1 MSSSD
6 EEEDDAYYD
15 LAQPTVTTSR
25 SAASTI
31 ILNRLDDL
39 EFSLTGCD
47 YDHTERDRRRAV
59 AKLTDAAARNPL
71 PPVWRAAK
79 RLLTPKDLRY
89 LLKGVLPKSLTPKE
103 LGSIVLAL
111 APDGRVDSRDFAVF
125 YGELGAIEQC
135 RRNIG
140 IKTRGMSSSLLKEP
154 SRRVKRMSATPDKKW
169 SPDTSKVPEKGTR
182 AFYEW
187 KARQKTRLKLR
198 EEKFFGGKRRFWGA
212 AGQRPPTTMTPG
224 GEASM
229 DRRARV
235 LRSAFLKLLAA
246 ALDYD
251 RVGEGAKGL
260 DVLSAPMPCD
270 EAARLLFDLF
280 RVHIDDHE
288 AVALSLAFPS
298 SVAEDAVDCAALR
311 DYFLTLA
318 RHGLARATQ
327 EDSSEPEVMAFDDE
341 SASFQPQSPGQALD
355 EETASRSLASLA
367 EPEVMAFDDDESE
380 VMTTEGGAEL
390 LSLA

>member
-1 MSSSD
+1 MSASEE

-125 YGELGAIEQC
+125 YGELGAIEQA

-140 IKTRGMSSSLLKEP
+140 IKERGMSSSLLKER
-154 SRRVKRMSATPDKKW
+154 SRRASPDKKW
-169 SPDTSKVPEKGTR
+169 SPDTAKVPEKGTR
-182 AFYEW
+182 AYYEW
-187 KARQKTRLKLR
+187 RARQKTRLKMR

-212 AGQRPPTTMTPG
+212 AGQRPPTTFTPG
-224 GEASM
+224 GEASL
-229 DRRARV
+229 DRRART

-318 RHGLARATQ
+318 RHGLARAKE
-327 EDSSEPEVMAFDDE
+327 EDMSEPEVMAFDDE

>member
-1 MSSSD
+1 
-6 EEEDDAYYD
+6 
-15 LAQPTVTTSR
+15 
-25 SAASTI
+25 
-31 ILNRLDDL
+31 
-39 EFSLTGCD
+39 
-47 YDHTERDRRRAV
+47 
-59 AKLTDAAARNPL
+59 
-71 PPVWRAAK
+71 
-79 RLLTPKDLRY
+79 
-89 LLKGVLPKSLTPKE
+89 
-103 LGSIVLAL
+103 
-111 APDGRVDSRDFAVF
+111 
-125 YGELGAIEQC
+125 
-135 RRNIG
+135 
-140 IKTRGMSSSLLKEP
+140 
-154 SRRVKRMSATPDKKW
+154 
-169 SPDTSKVPEKGTR
+169 
-182 AFYEW
+182 
-187 KARQKTRLKLR
+187 
-198 EEKFFGGKRRFWGA
+198 
-212 AGQRPPTTMTPG
+212 
-224 GEASM
+224 M

-260 DVLSAPMPCD
+260 DVLGAPMPCD

-318 RHGLARATQ
+318 RHGLARSSR
-327 EDSSEPEVMAFDDE
+327 EDLSEEPEVMAFDDE

-367 EPEVMAFDDDESE
+367 EPEVMAFDDESE
-380 VMTTEGGAEL
+380 VMTVEGGAEL

>member
-1 MSSSD
+1 MSSSEE
-6 EEEDDAYYD
+6 EEEDYYD

-79 RLLTPKDLRY
+79 RLLSPKDLRY
-89 LLKGVLPKSLTPKE
+89 LLKGVLPKALTPKE

-140 IKTRGMSSSLLKEP
+140 IKQRGMSSSLLKEP
-154 SRRVKRMSATPDKKW
+154 SRRVKRMSPDKKW
-169 SPDTSKVPEKGTR
+169 SPDTTKVPEKGTR

-187 KARQKTRLKLR
+187 KARQKTRLKMR

-212 AGQRPPTTMTPG
+212 AGQRPPTTMTPS
-224 GEASM
+224 GEASL

-298 SVAEDAVDCAALR
+298 SVAEDAVDCASLR

-318 RHGLARATQ
+318 RHGLARAKE
-327 EDSSEPEVMAFDDE
+327 EDMSEPEVMAFDDE

>member
-1 MSSSD
+1 
-6 EEEDDAYYD
+6 
-15 LAQPTVTTSR
+15 
-25 SAASTI
+25 
-31 ILNRLDDL
+31 
-39 EFSLTGCD
+39 
-47 YDHTERDRRRAV
+47 
-59 AKLTDAAARNPL
+59 
-71 PPVWRAAK
+71 
-79 RLLTPKDLRY
+79 
-89 LLKGVLPKSLTPKE
+89 
-103 LGSIVLAL
+103 
-111 APDGRVDSRDFAVF
+111 
-125 YGELGAIEQC
+125 
-135 RRNIG
+135 
-140 IKTRGMSSSLLKEP
+140 
-154 SRRVKRMSATPDKKW
+154 
-169 SPDTSKVPEKGTR
+169 VPEKGTR

-187 KARQKTRLKLR
+187 KARQKTRLKMR

-212 AGQRPPTTMTPG
+212 AGQRPPTTMTPS
-224 GEASM
+224 GEASL

-298 SVAEDAVDCAALR
+298 SVAEDAVDCVALR

-327 EDSSEPEVMAFDDE
+327 EDLSEEPEVMAFDDE

>member
-1 MSSSD
+1 MSSAS
-6 EEEDDAYYD
+6 EEEEDDDAYYD

-79 RLLTPKDLRY
+79 RLLSPKDLRY

-125 YGELGAIEQC
+125 YSELGAIEQC

-140 IKTRGMSSSLLKEP
+140 IKQRGMSSSLLKEP
-154 SRRVKRMSATPDKKW
+154 SRRVKRMSDTPDKKW
-169 SPDTSKVPEKGTR
+169 SPSHSVPEKGTR
-182 AFYEW
+182 AYYEW
-187 KARQKTRLKLR
+187 KARQKTRLKMR

-212 AGQRPPTTMTPG
+212 AGQRPPTTMTPS
-224 GEASM
+224 GEASL

-318 RHGLARATQ
+318 RHGLARASP
-327 EDSSEPEVMAFDDE
+327 EDLSEPEVMAFDDE

-367 EPEVMAFDDDESE
+367 EPEVMAFDDESE
-380 VMTTEGGAEL
+380 VMTVEGGAEL

>member
-1 MSSSD
+1 MVPDAWRAPSLDNVSPSSIFALPNAARPYGPRGRRGCRTTRSGRPAKSLHRIVAATRPHAGTTKVASPIGP
-6 EEEDDAYYD
+6 EAARTPSPPPPQRTKRTTYYD

-79 RLLTPKDLRY
+79 RLLSPKDLRY
-89 LLKGVLPKSLTPKE
+89 LLKGVLPKALTPKE

-154 SRRVKRMSATPDKKW
+154 SRRVKRMSPDKKW
-169 SPDTSKVPEKGTR
+169 SPSHSVPEKGTR

-187 KARQKTRLKLR
+187 KARQKTRLKMR

-212 AGQRPPTTMTPG
+212 AGQRPPTTMTPS
-224 GEASM
+224 GEASL

-235 LRSAFLKLLAA
+235 LRSAFLKLLA
-246 ALDYD
+246 
-251 RVGEGAKGL
+251 
-260 DVLSAPMPCD
+260 
-270 EAARLLFDLF
+270 LLW
-280 RVHIDDHE
+280 IMIE
-288 AVALSLAFPS
+288 W
-298 SVAEDAVDCAALR
+298 
-311 DYFLTLA
+311 
-318 RHGLARATQ
+318 ARAPR
-327 EDSSEPEVMAFDDE
+327 D
-341 SASFQPQSPGQALD
+341 
-355 EETASRSLASLA
+355 
-367 EPEVMAFDDDESE
+367 
-380 VMTTEGGAEL
+380 
-390 LSLA
+390 

>member
-1 MSSSD
+1 MSSS

-79 RLLTPKDLRY
+79 RLLSPKDLRY

-125 YGELGAIEQC
+125 YGELGAIEQA

-140 IKTRGMSSSLLKEP
+140 IKERGMSSSLLKER
-154 SRRVKRMSATPDKKW
+154 SRRASPDKKW
-169 SPDTSKVPEKGTR
+169 SPDTSKLPEKGTR
-182 AFYEW
+182 AYYEW
-187 KARQKTRLKLR
+187 RARQKTRLKMR

-212 AGQRPPTTMTPG
+212 AGQRPPTTMGTPG
-224 GEASM
+224 TEASM
-229 DRRARV
+229 DRRARC

-260 DVLSAPMPCD
+260 DVLGAPMPCD

-318 RHGLARATQ
+318 RHGLARSTQ
-327 EDSSEPEVMAFDDE
+327 EDLSEDPEVMAFEDE
-341 SASFQPQSPGQALD
+341 SYDQVQSPGQALD

-367 EPEVMAFDDDESE
+367 EPEVMAFDDESE
-380 VMTTEGGAEL
+380 VMTVEGGAEL

>member
-1 MSSSD
+1 
-6 EEEDDAYYD
+6 
-15 LAQPTVTTSR
+15 
-25 SAASTI
+25 
-31 ILNRLDDL
+31 
-39 EFSLTGCD
+39 
-47 YDHTERDRRRAV
+47 
-59 AKLTDAAARNPL
+59 
-71 PPVWRAAK
+71 
-79 RLLTPKDLRY
+79 
-89 LLKGVLPKSLTPKE
+89 
-103 LGSIVLAL
+103 
-111 APDGRVDSRDFAVF
+111 
-125 YGELGAIEQC
+125 
-135 RRNIG
+135 
-140 IKTRGMSSSLLKEP
+140 MSSSLLKEP
-154 SRRVKRMSATPDKKW
+154 SRRVKRMAATPDKKW
-169 SPDTSKVPEKGTR
+169 SPSHSVPEKGTR

-187 KARQKTRLKLR
+187 KARQKTRLKMR

-212 AGQRPPTTMTPG
+212 AGQRPPTTMTPS
-224 GEASM
+224 GEASL

-298 SVAEDAVDCAALR
+298 SVAEDAVDCASLR

-327 EDSSEPEVMAFDDE
+327 EDLSEEPEVMAFDDE